1 MHQVSAEDN
10 ATPAGVEVQTPKVE
24 PSEYSGNKSVK
35 EKPPHH
41 RSAKATRSSELR
53 ERVQNTRRSK
63 APNHPRPYKSKRT
76 TQSKR
81 TTNSKRTNKRREA
94 RVINTPRRAPHKLSF
109 EESQTLI
116 TEWQRLNPVEK
127 RNLPV
132 YEVVSPTY
140 EQERQGDKWRCSF
153 SDDKGQCDTIKP
165 HKAETE
171 RHSLTHYP
179 VRWLCLNPSCGG
191 AFSRIDAVKR
201 HYKNT
206 PLCKIHSP
214 AARANL
220 LKADSDAL
228 RGPVVSIGAEGPK
241 LVWIRWVEAD

>member
-1 MHQVSAEDN
+1 MSAEDN
-10 ATPAGVEVQTPKVE
+10 ATPASVEVQTPKVE
-24 PSEYSGNKSVK
+24 PSEDSGNKRVK

-41 RSAKATRSSELR
+41 RSAKATRSSELW

-63 APNHPRPYKSKRT
+63 APNHPSPYKSEKTTKSKRT
-76 TQSKR
+76 TKPKR
-81 TTNSKRTNKRREA
+81 TTKRRA
-94 RVINTPRRAPHKLSF
+94 GRVNNVLRRAPHKISL
-109 EESQTLI
+109 EASQTLI
-116 TEWQRLNPVEK
+116 TEWQRLNLEK
-127 RNLPV
+127 RDLPI
-132 YEVVSPTY
+132 YEVVSATY
-140 EQERQGDKWRCSF
+140 EMKRQGDKWRCSF
-153 SDDKGQCDTIKP
+153 SDNKGQCDTVKP

-206 PLCKIHSP
+206 PRCKIHW
-214 AARANL
+214 RA
-220 LKADSDAL
+220 KAKLETDAT
-228 RGPVVSIGAEGPK
+228 GPVVLLGAEGPK